1 MISGFTAEA
10 TFGCLGVTYDRLK
23 GWELFQVGRIANLS
37 QTAWGDMNAD
47 FGGFLV
53 AYEH

>member
-37 QTAWGDMNAD
+37 RTAL
-47 FGGFLV
+47 GGHERRFWRVLGSV
-53 AYEH
+53 